1 MRRGWRHFA
10 RRLGLGLAF
19 LTVPLALPLVLASG
33 GGDDGKPEPMTALL
47 DRLAKE
53 SRGLLDSR
61 QRAARLKEQIRN
73 TEDLH
78 RRAGLVYRLGREL
91 LRAGDTEEAITT
103 FLDIRRLFS
112 RDQVRVNPKLVRE
125 LTEQL
130 AIAYLR
136 LGEQDNCIA
145 LHGGGSCII
154 PLDPEARHRKERGSR
169 RAMEELESLLAS
181 ERDPG
186 HVWLLNL
193 AAMTLGEYPD
203 GVPEVW
209 RLPPEVFAS
218 EGELVRFVDRAPAV
232 GLDILGT
239 SGGSVV
245 EDFDGDGLLD
255 VMVSAWGLDEQL
267 RLLVNAGD
275 GRFADRTA
283 EAGLTG
289 QTGGLN
295 LVHADYDD
303 DGDTDVLVLRGAW
316 LSIHGRHPN
325 SLLRND
331 GDGTFTDVTREA
343 GLLSFHPTQTADWA
357 DFDGDGDLDLFI
369 GNESDERR
377 KSPCELYAN
386 DGDGTFTEIAAAVGL
401 DIEGFVK
408 GVAWGDVDN
417 DGRPDLFL
425 SRFGQPNLLFHNDGR
440 TGEGERPTAW
450 RFTDVTLRA
459 GVAEPVRSFPT
470 WFWDFD
476 NDGWLDLLVAS
487 YSGFTT
493 ESLDLVVAEY
503 FGEETSGETPRLYRN
518 RGDGTFEDVTRRT
531 RLDRVLLAMGSNYG
545 DLDNDGYP
553 DAYFG
558 TGEPAFETLVP
569 NRMFRN
575 DAGRRF
581 LDVTTAGGFGHLQ
594 KGHAVSF
601 ADLDNDGDQDI
612 HEVLGGAYS
621 GDVYQN
627 VLFVNP
633 GSENHW
639 VTLKLV
645 GTDSPRS
652 AIGARLRVVV
662 TTPERERT
670 VHTVVDTGGSFGSNP
685 LRAEIGLGRAGAVER
700 VEIDW
705 PSGRHEV
712 VEGLELDA
720 FYQITEGKGKAER
733 FRPPRIDLWK
743 RPLSG
748 QDHHPGSAG
757 SAPVAEVVG
766 RRLVGG

>member
-1 MRRGWRHFA
+1 MHGGSKHFVT
-10 RRLGLGLAF
+10 RLGVGLA
-19 LTVPLALPLVLASG
+19 LASLPLAVPVLVTG
-33 GGDDGKPEPMTALL
+33 GAGDDGEPEPMTAILA
-47 DRLAKE
+47 RLAEE

-61 QRAARLKEQIRN
+61 RRAARLKEQIRN
-73 TEDLH
+73 TEDVHL
-78 RRAGLVYRLGREL
+78 RAGLVYRLGREL

-103 FLDIRRLFS
+103 FLDIRRFFS
-112 RDQVRVNPKLVRE
+112 REQVRVNPTLARE

-154 PLDPEARHRKERGSR
+154 PLDPEARHRVEKGSR
-169 RAMEELESLLAS
+169 QAMEELQSLLTS
-181 ERDPG
+181 ELDPS
-186 HVWLLNL
+186 HIWLLNL

-203 GVPEVW
+203 GVREAW
-209 RLPPEVFAS
+209 RLPPEVFDS
-218 EGELVRFVDRAPAV
+218 EGELVRFVDRAPAL

-255 VMVSAWGLDEQL
+255 VMASAWGLDEQL
-267 RLLVNAGD
+267 RLHINAGD
-275 GRFADRTA
+275 GRFVERTA
-283 EAGLTG
+283 EAGLRG

-303 DGDTDVLVLRGAW
+303 DGDADVLVLRGAW
-316 LSIHGRHPN
+316 LSVHGRHPN

-331 GDGTFTDVTREA
+331 GDGSFTDVTRKA

-369 GNESDERR
+369 GNESDERQ

-386 DGDGTFTEIAAAVGL
+386 DGDGTFTETAAAVGL
-401 DIEGFVK
+401 DVEGFVK

-425 SRFGQPNLLFHNDGR
+425 SRFGQPNLLFHNDGP
-440 TGEGERPTAW
+440 TEKGEGPAAW
-450 RFTDVTLRA
+450 RFTDITVHA
-459 GVAEPVRSFPT
+459 GVTEPVRSFPT

-493 ESLDLVVAEY
+493 ESLGLVVADY
-503 FGEETSGETPRLYRN
+503 LGRKTAGETPRLYRN
-518 RGDGTFEDVTRRT
+518 QGDGTFEDVTRRT
-531 RLDRVLLAMGSNYG
+531 HLDRVLLAMGSNYG

-601 ADLDNDGDQDI
+601 ADVDNDGDQDV

-633 GSENHW
+633 GTESHW

-652 AIGARLRVVV
+652 ALGARLRVVV
-662 TTPERERT
+662 TTPDGERT
-670 VHTVVDTGGSFGSNP
+670 VHAVVDTGGSFGSNP
-685 LRAEIGLGRAGAVER
+685 LRAEIGLGRAGSIER

-705 PSGRHEV
+705 PSGRHEL
-712 VEGLELDA
+712 VEGLALDA
-720 FYQITEGKGKAER
+720 FYRITEAEGKAER
-733 FRPPRIDLWK
+733 LRPPRVDLSA
-743 RPLSG
+743 RPLPRP
-748 QDHHPGSAG
+748 DHHAGRGS
-757 SAPVAEVVG
+757 
-766 RRLVGG
+766 R